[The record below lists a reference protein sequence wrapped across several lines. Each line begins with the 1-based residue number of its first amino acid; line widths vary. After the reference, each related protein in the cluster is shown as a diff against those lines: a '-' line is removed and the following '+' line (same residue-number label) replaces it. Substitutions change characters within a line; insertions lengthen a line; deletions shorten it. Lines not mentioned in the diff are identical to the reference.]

1 MRYPIQEFPFY
12 SYPQIYV
19 PINHT
24 PTVQTNSQQHPFP
37 YFNPGVYAYP
47 NCFGLNQMQLVS
59 HSNRSMTYPTKS
71 SNEKTPK
78 QKNSIKNE
86 RAYIS
91 PTEEEKYIEKKIKK
105 NFSSLATL
113 TSSPEAEDSSS
124 SNQSKKKFAYLT
136 ARMSKPSKSLLKTKK
151 KRK

>member
-1 MRYPIQEFPFY
+1 
-12 SYPQIYV
+12 
-19 PINHT
+19 
-24 PTVQTNSQQHPFP
+24 
-37 YFNPGVYAYP
+37 
-47 NCFGLNQMQLVS
+47 MQLVS

-124 SNQSKKKFAYLT
+124 SNQSKKEICN
-136 ARMSKPSKSLLKTKK
+136 
-151 KRK
+151 